1 MRTAVVAGPGNRL
14 RAGLDRLRG
23 ASGPEAVFRT
33 IPGVGAALA
42 LRLHDELGVETLDDA
57 EDIKDVPDAILSEA
71 LQITADLAQIEP
83 RYVARVRPAS

>member
-1 MRTAVVAGPGNRL
+1 MRKQKAVSLNLEQRRVERETL
-14 RAGLDRLRG
+14 TKDQLDRENER
-23 ASGPEAVFRT
+23 R
-33 IPGVGAALA
+33 AAL
-42 LRLHDELGVETLDDA
+42 GVATLDDA